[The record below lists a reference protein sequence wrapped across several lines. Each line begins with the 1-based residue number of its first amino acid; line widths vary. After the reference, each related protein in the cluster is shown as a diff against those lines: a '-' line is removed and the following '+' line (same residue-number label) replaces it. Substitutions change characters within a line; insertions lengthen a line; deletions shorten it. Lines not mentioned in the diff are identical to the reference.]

1 MKHSDVERLV
11 KLVSENNIAE
21 LEVHFNRREWVRVSK
36 VPAGTAAGQPATP
49 VTYLS
54 GVPAS
59 STPASAPAPKPS
71 PAAAEEVKE
80 AKPARPSNLVAV
92 TSPMVGTFYRALAP
106 DAPPYVE
113 VGDAVKP
120 GSVLCIVEA
129 MKLMNEIESE
139 VSGTIVEILV
149 ANETPVEYGQELF
162 LIEPS

>member
-1 MKHSDVERLV
+1 
-11 KLVSENNIAE
+11 
-21 LEVHFNRREWVRVSK
+21 
-36 VPAGTAAGQPATP
+36 
-49 VTYLS
+49 
-54 GVPAS
+54 S
-59 STPASAPAPKPS
+59 STPAAPKPS
-71 PAAAEEVKE
+71 SAAAEEVKE

-120 GSVLCIVEA
+120 GTVLCIVEA